1 MMPTL
6 HQSSATGPRATGTR
20 ALLLLLLL
28 APACSDPLAPA
39 DVAGRYA
46 LERVGDDRLPVPW
59 PGPADGPGMLLGAE
73 IVLQADGSAEV
84 VLRVEESQGTGPVI
98 EVLHRSSWVFEL
110 DGSRLTLRPPPCDA
124 LDCVAVPGTMEL
136 RIFGD
141 VIFADGGLLYRRADA
156 DGISTQL
163 TGSGP

>member
-1 MMPTL
+1 MMPTPL
-6 HQSSATGPRATGTR
+6 QSSATGPRIAGAR
-20 ALLLLLLL
+20 ALLLHVLL
-28 APACSDPLAPA
+28 ATACADALAPA

-73 IVLQADGSAEV
+73 IVLQTDGSAEV
-84 VLRVEESQGTGPVI
+84 VLRVEESQGAGPVI

-124 LDCVAVPGTMEL
+124 LDCVAVPSTMQL

-141 VIFADGGLLYRRADA
+141 VIFADGGLLYRRVGAA
-156 DGISTQL
+156 
-163 TGSGP
+163 PP